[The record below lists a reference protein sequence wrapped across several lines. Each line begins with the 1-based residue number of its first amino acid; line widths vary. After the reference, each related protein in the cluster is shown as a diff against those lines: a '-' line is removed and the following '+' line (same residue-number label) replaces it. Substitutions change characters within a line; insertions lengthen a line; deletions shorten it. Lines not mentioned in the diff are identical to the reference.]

1 MRVLYEILLIR
12 KMVRFINCT
21 FWSMKRTVLCTGQS
35 RSSNG
40 WVTFEFQP
48 KRQYCACV
56 WRFVSFGWISN
67 RTLRRIIC
75 CYKHWLQVMF
85 ENQSKEATCQN
96 QRKVFSADIQ
106 TERSHLTICFDLF
119 ILNETYRFYLK
130 LYVFFHRMVRFQN
143 SNKPKIEETE
153 KSGCLLCTTARPK
166 TLHNKI
172 CRKSVFWTW
181 HWVQGSSLKYIYYM
195 NMN

>member
-21 FWSMKRTVLCTGQS
+21 FLSMKRTVLCTGQS
-35 RSSNG
+35 RSSND
-40 WVTFEFQP
+40 WVTFEFQL
-48 KRQYCACV
+48 KRQYCAWV
-56 WRFVSFGWISN
+56 WRIVSFGWISN
-67 RTLRRIIC
+67 RTLCRIIC
-75 CYKHWLQVMF
+75 CYKHCLQVMF

-130 LYVFFHRMVRFQN
+130 LYVF
-143 SNKPKIEETE
+143 
-153 KSGCLLCTTARPK
+153 
-166 TLHNKI
+166 
-172 CRKSVFWTW
+172 
-181 HWVQGSSLKYIYYM
+181 SSHGTFSKFE
-195 NMN
+195 